1 MRQICLSLLS
11 LALLVTT
18 ALAGER
24 WVSQTSPTAQGLY
37 AVDAI
42 NNSPR
47 IAFAAGNNAVCLKTA
62 SSGASWEISKTETA
76 GNLLRAVSFPSSQVG
91 YAAGFYT
98 MSDPEIPLFY
108 KTTDGGSSWASV
120 TAPANSR
127 IIYDTCF
134 ANENRGWVV
143 VKDTIS
149 SNLVHRTDDG
159 GASWAPKVTGLNTTK
174 NYYGLFFLN
183 DTDGFLIGETGLIY
197 LTKNGGDSWSQA
209 AIGLT
214 TSDLNNVYFADIDH
228 GWAVGNANT
237 LLRTTDG
244 GTNWT
249 ASSIP
254 FLTSDHLLYAV
265 HFIDNNTGWVV
276 GWSPSGPV
284 LIKSLDGG
292 ATWAAETLPA
302 GVTSGRLYDV
312 NFGNQYN
319 GWAVGEGSSF
329 IFKYVVDPTISNV
342 RPAAR
347 FAGWTGL
354 VTFEAIN
361 ALVGMTFEAVKSGGS
376 GVTASFATV
385 ESVSPTLIASLL
397 ITAEAAATTGE
408 WTLYFRNPDG
418 GVSTA
423 AFTVNPIPAVSAV
436 TRAHPIE
443 GNANWDRRGA
453 LRRIAVTGGNFQA
466 GAVVSFSGS
475 GVTVSAATLESAT
488 TLEATIA
495 ITEAADLGWRD
506 VTVTNPDS
514 GTATLASA
522 FQILPNSVG
531 PTITGA
537 AIAGAVDA
545 SSKKLPISAWPP
557 RISCA
562 LEDLTGITAATVNFK
577 VILNSPVAYYSS
589 FAGETVFTPDATDPT
604 HKGTIATV
612 LRNVKVFTSE
622 AAADAYPIFATPVD
636 VYFYAEDRDSN
647 PTLQLYDT
655 VYVEGAAAPARSI
668 TSVLVAPNR
677 RPTPADPAAIQ
688 FLSTDLEGTLDI
700 YFMNVMG
707 GASRKIR
714 TAVTKGLNKVNFD
727 GLDLMGHLISNGMYK
742 VNFVYGGR
750 SVGSG
755 LMMITR

>member
-1 MRQICLSLLS
+1 MRKICLSLLC

-24 WVSQTSPTAQGLY
+24 WVSQASPTTRGLY
-37 AVDAI
+37 AVDAV

-47 IAFAAGNNAVCLKTA
+47 IAYAAGDRSVCLRTT
-62 SSGASWEISKTETA
+62 SSGASWEITQTETFGNYLA
-76 GNLLRAVSFPSSQVG
+76 GISFPSATVG
-91 YAAGFYT
+91 YAGGAFI
-98 MSDPEIPLFY
+98 MADPNLPLLY
-108 KTTDGGSSWASV
+108 KTTDGAGTWAPLS
-120 TAPANSR
+120 APANATNILDLFFS
-127 IIYDTCF
+127 
-134 ANENRGWVV
+134 NENRGWVAV
-143 VKDTIS
+143 NDTITT
-149 SNLVHRTDDG
+149 NRVHRTDDG
-159 GASWAPKVTGLNTTK
+159 GSSWTPKVTGLNATK
-174 NYYGLFFLN
+174 NYYGLYFLN
-183 DTDGFLIGETGLIY
+183 DTDGFLVGETGLVY
-197 LTKNGGDSWSQA
+197 LTKNAGESWSQA
-209 AIGLT
+209 AIGVT
-214 TSDLNNVYFADIDH
+214 TSDLNDVYFADIDH
-228 GWAVGNANT
+228 GWAVGNAEA

-249 ASSIP
+249 AIDVP
-254 FLTSDHLLYAV
+254 FLTSDHTLSGVYFL
-265 HFIDNNTGWVV
+265 DNNTGWVV

-292 ATWAAETLPA
+292 VTWTAETLPA

-342 RPAAR
+342 RPTAR

-361 ALVGMTFEAVKSGGS
+361 ALAGMTFEAVKSGGS
-376 GVTASFATV
+376 GVTVSFATV

-397 ITAEAAATTGE
+397 ITAEAAATTGD

-423 AFTVNPIPAVSAV
+423 AFTVNPIPAVSTV

-443 GNANWDRRGA
+443 GNTNWDRRGA

-506 VTVTNPDS
+506 VTVTNPDG

-557 RISCA
+557 RISCT
-562 LEDLTGITAATVNFK
+562 LEDLTGLTAATVNFK

-589 FAGETVFTPDATDPT
+589 FAGETVFTPDAADPT
-604 HKGTIATV
+604 HKGTIAAV

-622 AAADAYPIFATPVD
+622 VVTDAYPIFGSPVD

-707 GASRKIR
+707 GASRKIS
-714 TAVTKGLNKVNFD
+714 TVVTKGLNKVNFD